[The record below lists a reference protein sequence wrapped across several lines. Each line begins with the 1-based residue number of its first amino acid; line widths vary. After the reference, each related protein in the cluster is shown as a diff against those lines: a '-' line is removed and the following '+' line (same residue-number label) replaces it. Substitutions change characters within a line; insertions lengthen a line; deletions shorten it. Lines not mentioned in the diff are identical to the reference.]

1 MSVLSKEEF
10 NNKLKGLIGDNTD
23 DASLEIIEDFND
35 TFDSLTTS
43 ASDTEDW
50 KSKYEENDK
59 MWREKY
65 KSRFFETGTPST
77 SSGEI
82 KDDQFDDVDDDGEKK
97 TYADLFEER
106 EG

>member
-1 MSVLSKEEF
+1 MSVLNKDEF
-10 NNKLKGLIGDNTD
+10 NSRLQSLIGDRD
-23 DASLEIIEDFND
+23 DDESLSIIEDFND
-35 TFDSLTTS
+35 TYDSLS
-43 ASDTEDW
+43 EVDDTEDW

-65 KSRFFETGTPST
+65 KSRFFDSNTPDTTGDGIK
-77 SSGEI
+77 SSQSE
-82 KDDQFDDVDDDGEKK
+82 DVKDDGEKK

>member
-1 MSVLSKEEF
+1 MSVLTKDEF
-10 NNKLKGLIGDNTD
+10 NNKLKELIGDKD
-23 DASLEIIEDFND
+23 DDNSLAIIEDFND
-35 TFDSLTTS
+35 TFDSFSETVE
-43 ASDTEDW
+43 TEDW

-65 KSRFFETGTPST
+65 KSRFFDSSTPST
-77 SSGEI
+77 SGDGI
-82 KDDQFDDVDDDGEKK
+82 KSDQNDDVEGDGEKK